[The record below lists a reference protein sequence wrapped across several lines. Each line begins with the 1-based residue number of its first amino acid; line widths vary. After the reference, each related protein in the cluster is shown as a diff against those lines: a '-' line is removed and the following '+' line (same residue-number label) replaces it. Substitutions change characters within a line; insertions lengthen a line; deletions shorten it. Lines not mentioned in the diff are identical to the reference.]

1 MYCCISTP
9 TTDGNTSTGMI
20 WVTLNM
26 QSAPEEYR
34 EQLGKCREFHIVW
47 SVVSLI
53 VAFWKSA
60 I

>member
-1 MYCCISTP
+1 
-9 TTDGNTSTGMI
+9 
-20 WVTLNM
+20 M

-34 EQLGKCREFHIVW
+34 EQLGKCQEFHIVW

>member
-34 EQLGKCREFHIVW
+34 EQLGKCQDFTLSGVW
-47 SVVSLI
+47 SAWL
-53 VAFWKSA
+53 
-60 I
+60 